1 MIYAYSAINLDGK
14 RTKGV
19 CEAENEN
26 DLYKRLKISGFFLIR
41 ASVKNIQN
49 NVFYNSIDIKTVSIL
64 CKQISSLM
72 HAGME
77 LAEAINICSEE
88 CKKKGYRLSLKYA
101 HIGLLKGDNLNQCL
115 EEYSSLYPKF
125 MIDMIKIGEET
136 GTLSEILNNLSKYY
150 YKEMKLQ
157 SKIRT
162 SLSYPLLLGI
172 CMIVVSLIV
181 TTKIIPEFQDAI
193 NFTDSEMPELT
204 NMLISINNFCSNN
217 YMPIIIILAL
227 VTVFFK
233 YYLSTQKGLNL
244 LSRFQISIFPLNKLF
259 FRLAQIKITGSMYI
273 LLSSGHNAVKSL
285 EISKGVLRNTSLK
298 QRITICIE
306 EIEKGKS
313 FSKALEGTGIFDK
326 TFLSMVRIGEEIGNI
341 KDTIEEIIRIN
352 EDNMEED
359 ISRVVVLIE
368 PIMLIIAALIVTF
381 IAFAVL
387 LPELKI
393 MDSLGGK

>member
-1 MIYAYSAINLDGK
+1 MIYDYSAINLEGK

-19 CEAENEN
+19 CEAEDEN

-41 ASVKNIQN
+41 ASVKNTQN

-77 LAEAINICSEE
+77 LAEAVNICSEE
-88 CKKKGYRLSLKYA
+88 CKKKGYRRSLKYA
-101 HIGLLKGDNLNQCL
+101 YIGILKGDNLNQCL

-125 MIDMIKIGEET
+125 MIDMIRIGEES
-136 GTLSEILNNLSKYY
+136 GTLVEILHNLSQYY

-162 SLSYPLLLGI
+162 SLFYPILLGI

-181 TTKIIPEFQDAI
+181 TTKIIPEFQGAI
-193 NFTDSEMPELT
+193 NVTGSEMPALT
-204 NMLISINNFCSNN
+204 SMLISINNFCSNN
-217 YMPIIIILAL
+217 CIPIIIILAL
-227 VTVFFK
+227 VTVFFR
-233 YYLSTQKGLNL
+233 YYLSSQKGLNL
-244 LSRFQISIFPLNKLF
+244 LSSIQISLFPLNKIF

-285 EISKGVLRNTSLK
+285 GISRGVLRNILLK

-306 EIEKGKS
+306 EIERGKS
-313 FSKALEGTGIFDK
+313 FSKALESTEIFDNA
-326 TFLSMVRIGEEIGNI
+326 FLSMVRIGEEIGNI
-341 KDTIEEIIRIN
+341 KDTIEEVIRIN
-352 EDNMEED
+352 QDNMEED

-368 PIMLIIAALIVTF
+368 PVMLIIAALIVTF
-381 IAFAVL
+381 IVFAAL

-393 MDSLGGK
+393 MDSLGGN